1 MAEDRRCLS
10 VFLAALPFV
19 LIAVGTVVFFVG
31 FYYGDI
37 SEADTANGVLLVVGI
52 VMTLCGFAV
61 CCVRNITP
69 STPSTTAPQVA
80 AKQLLPPMP
89 S

>member
-10 VFLAALPFV
+10 VFLAALPF
-19 LIAVGTVVFFVG
+19 LLLAVGTALFFVG
-31 FYYGDI
+31 FYYGEI

-52 VMTLCGFAV
+52 VMILAGFAA

-69 STPSTTAPQVA
+69 KTAPQRTV
-80 AKQLLPPMP
+80 QLLPTMP
-89 S
+89 L